1 MAENENI
8 PEAPAAPEAP
18 KPQSESRGGGAA
30 DPADAAVAG
39 GRGGGRGR
47 RPMSAKTPLKRAATR
62 LVEKVVFIN
71 RSSKVVK
78 GGRRFKFSALVVVG
92 DKKGK
97 VGIALGKAAEVADA
111 IRRGG
116 ELARTKMVS
125 VSLKDATIPHEVYS
139 TYGGAKI
146 LLRPASP
153 GTGIIAGKTVR
164 AVLESAGVKDILTKS
179 LGSKNAANVVKA
191 TLNAPVEPPHPR
203 ADLPEP
209 RFGNQKSGNA
219 ESSRSGGG
227 LIKIL
232 CDCTILNP
240 VPARNTAPSGS
251 VRANPAATAKRP
263 VAVARARPR
272 VPAARSASV
281 LKAARCRSSAA
292 SPSAVSTTPRS
303 PRLTAR

>member
-8 PEAPAAPEAP
+8 PVAPAAPEAP
-18 KPQSESRGGGAA
+18 KPQAESRGSRGGGFGGH
-30 DPADAAVAG
+30 G
-39 GRGGGRGR
+39 GRGGGQGGRGR
-47 RPMSAKTPLKRAATR
+47 RRTDIGENAFEKGGDEI
-62 LVEKVVFIN
+62 VEKVVFIN

-125 VSLKDATIPHEVYS
+125 VSLKDATIPHEIYS

-164 AVLESAGVKDILTKS
+164 SVLESAGVKDILTKS

-191 TLNAPVEPPHPR
+191 TLNGLLNLRTREQIYTSR
-203 ADLPEP
+203 GLP
-209 RFGNQKSGNA
+209 FKKS
-219 ESSRSGGG
+219 
-227 LIKIL
+227 
-232 CDCTILNP
+232 
-240 VPARNTAPSGS
+240 
-251 VRANPAATAKRP
+251 
-263 VAVARARPR
+263 AVAKAPEA
-272 VPAARSASV
+272 VAA
-281 LKAARCRSSAA
+281 
-292 SPSAVSTTPRS
+292 
-303 PRLTAR
+303 

>member
-1 MAENENI
+1 VAENEII
-8 PEAPAAPEAP
+8 PEASAAPAAPEAP
-18 KPQSESRGGGAA
+18 KPQSESRGPRGGFGGRGGQ
-30 DPADAAVAG
+30 G

-47 RPMSAKTPLKRAATR
+47 RPDVGENAFGKGGEEI
-62 LVEKVVFIN
+62 VEKVVFIN

-116 ELARTKMVS
+116 ELARAKMVS
-125 VSLKDATIPHEVYS
+125 VSLKDATIPHEIYS

-164 AVLESAGVKDILTKS
+164 SVLESAGVKDVLTKS

-191 TLNAPVEPPHPR
+191 TLN
-203 ADLPEP
+203 
-209 RFGNQKSGNA
+209 
-219 ESSRSGGG
+219 G
-227 LIKIL
+227 LLSLRTREQIYQNRGLEIKKIV
-232 CDCTILNP
+232 TP
-240 VPARNTAPSGS
+240 KT
-251 VRANPAATAKRP
+251 PAA
-263 VAVARARPR
+263 VAA
-272 VPAARSASV
+272 
-281 LKAARCRSSAA
+281 
-292 SPSAVSTTPRS
+292 
-303 PRLTAR
+303 